1 MLKKLKKEIQ
11 EAYEIL
17 KALGDNDTHKLYHR
31 AQRQM
36 INAYCEYL
44 YITMS
49 KNAYWNHYKYAK
61 DFPEAEINIII
72 KEMKLWMKWV

>member
-1 MLKKLKKEIQ
+1 MLRKLEKEMR

-17 KALGDNDTHKLYHR
+17 KGLGDNDTHKLYYR

-49 KNAYWNHYKYAK
+49 KSAYWNHYKYAK
-61 DFPEAEINIII
+61 DFPEEEINIII
-72 KEMKLWMKWV
+72 KEMKLWVN